1 MRRASSWDILSLKN
15 SRRNLEGNKK
25 AEEERNLYLLYIVK
39 QQVLC
44 WMWLLVLGLCFTDWS
59 WKFQSV
65 RVKCFVVSVSCK
77 VDRSAEFPSWIFII
91 WNFGFAFFLLGGW
104 QPVDFCFRVDSVSC
118 AAGWFTCVR
127 RPLWV
132 GQTLTLSA
140 RYFAHVFP
148 SKTFNKSLSINILI
162 ILILRILTEPQQ

>member
-1 MRRASSWDILSLKN
+1 MRHASSWDILSLKN
-15 SRRNLEGNKK
+15 SRRNLGRNKK
-25 AEEERNLYLLYIVK
+25 GEEERNLYLLYIVK

-77 VDRSAEFPSWIFII
+77 VDRSAEFPWWIFFI
-91 WNFGFAFFLLGGW
+91 WNFWFAFFLLGGR
-104 QPVDFCFRVDSVSC
+104 QLVDFCFRVGSVSS

-127 RPLWV
+127 WPLSVGKTLCPQDILLVYFLPKRLIWV
-132 GQTLTLSA
+132 W
-140 RYFAHVFP
+140 V
-148 SKTFNKSLSINILI
+148 SIFL
-162 ILILRILTEPQQ
+162 LF